1 MMKKRALFL
10 FFNLIAIA
18 SYSQFTS
25 VGTQWHYTQC
35 TSNFPYT
42 CGPVE
47 VNVIGNQV
55 VNGINCSQL
64 QVAPFTCVGFNYLPV
79 YQSNDTIYRYLY
91 NVNTFTM
98 LYDFNASA
106 GDVWDIIS
114 NTQNGG
120 PGSQLLDTV
129 QIHIDSTSFIL
140 VNGQLRKI
148 LYTSYLN
155 PNHKPFI
162 FEGPIIEGIGSLN
175 FLLPQF
181 NGCDPL
187 STTFRC
193 YQDTVV
199 GLYQP
204 NTLVACDSVIPV
216 GENEI
221 ARQVKFSVY
230 PNPFDSNICIHSD
243 NYLTQ
248 GYDISVMDAMGKIHK
263 EYKGQFN
270 LNEKA
275 LDLSFLPRGVYFLVF
290 KSKNELVQKRI
301 VKI

>member
-1 MMKKRALFL
+1 MKKCVFSFIFCLF
-10 FFNLIAIA
+10 AW
-18 SYSQFTS
+18 SGYSQFAAQ
-25 VGTQWHYTQC
+25 GTQWHYTQC
-35 TSNFPYT
+35 TNNFPYT

-47 VNVIGNQV
+47 VNVMGQQM

-64 QVAPFTCVGFNYLPV
+64 QIAPFSCVGFNYLPV
-79 YQSNDTIYRYLY
+79 YQSNDTVYRFLY

-98 LYDFNASA
+98 LYDFNANA

-120 PGSQLLDTV
+120 AGSQLLDTV
-129 QIHIDSTSFIL
+129 QILIDSTSFIS
-140 VNGQLRKI
+140 VNGFQRKI

-162 FEGPIIEGIGSLN
+162 FEGPIVEGIGSLN

-193 YQDTVV
+193 YQDSVV

-204 NTLVACDSVIPV
+204 NTLVVCDSVIPV

-230 PNPFDSNICIHSD
+230 PNPFDSNICIHAD

-248 GYDISVMDAMGKIHK
+248 GYDITVVDAIGKIHK
-263 EYKGQFN
+263 EFKGRTD
-270 LNEKA
+270 LNEKT
-275 LDLSFLPRGVYFLVF
+275 LDLSFLKQGVYFLVF

-301 VKI
+301 VKL